1 MKNTWVKI
9 EFHYTFLI
17 MALGLVLTGHFINLI
32 VFTSLILIHE
42 FGHYFIAKLLNY
54 KVDKI
59 VLYPYGGITKLD
71 TLINTKIEKDI
82 IVAASGLIMQTIYY
96 LIITLLFTKGII
108 REYIYDLFYMYHNS
122 MLFFNLLPVIPLDGS
137 KIVNL
142 FLAKYFNFNLS
153 NNLSVAISLF
163 TIIFLLISGIYEN
176 NYSFLLTVSV
186 LMQNIYNFYKEI
198 VYIYN
203 RFLLERYLYDFDY
216 KKIKIL
222 KNKNKMYKN
231 RKHIFLKNNK
241 IINEKEYLKIFFS
254 KKS

>member
-1 MKNTWVKI
+1 
-9 EFHYTFLI
+9 

-42 FGHYFIAKLLNY
+42 FGHYLVARLLNY

-59 VLYPYGGITKLD
+59 ILYPYGGMTKLN

-108 REYIYDLFYMYHNS
+108 REYIYNLFYMYHNS

-137 KIVNL
+137 KILNL

-198 VYIYN
+198 AYVYN
-203 RFLLERYLYDFDY
+203 RFLLERYLYDFNY
-216 KKIKIL
+216 KKMKVL
-222 KNKNKMYKN
+222 NNKNKMYKN
-231 RKHIFLKNNK
+231 RRHIFLKNNK
-241 IINEKEYLKIFFS
+241 IINEKEYLKKFFN
-254 KKS
+254 KNY